1 MQMKFNSS
9 LLSFSWGIQGVKTVW
24 IIRAPNI
31 TKIREHFVS
40 IAGVRLTFY
49 CNIYVQD
56 TNAVQVIVRG
66 MCGLL
71 CVQIVSSVSSVAS
84 IAMCFFKPC
93 IIIFDLYAVCIAVSI
108 PPSLICRL
116 TNQSDA
122 SKIYSHSH
130 KNGKF
135 SHEQT
140 YGSVYPFDERE
151 LI

>member
-1 MQMKFNSS
+1 M
-9 LLSFSWGIQGVKTVW
+9 
-24 IIRAPNI
+24 
-31 TKIREHFVS
+31 S

-49 CNIYVQD
+49 CTCNIYVQV

-84 IAMCFFKPC
+84 NAMCYFKPC
-93 IIIFDLYAVCIAVSI
+93 IIIFDLYAVCVAVSI
-108 PPSLICRL
+108 PPSLICSL

-130 KNGKF
+130 KNSRQIF
-135 SHEQT
+135 
-140 YGSVYPFDERE
+140 P
-151 LI
+151 

>member
-1 MQMKFNSS
+1 M
-9 LLSFSWGIQGVKTVW
+9 
-24 IIRAPNI
+24 
-31 TKIREHFVS
+31 S

-49 CNIYVQD
+49 CNIYIQD
-56 TNAVQVIVRG
+56 TNAAQVIVRG

-71 CVQIVSSVSSVAS
+71 CVQIFSSVSSVAS

-93 IIIFDLYAVCIAVSI
+93 IIIFDLYDVCLEVSM
-108 PPSLICRL
+108 PPSLICRP
-116 TNQSDA
+116 TNQSVA

-135 SHEQT
+135 
-140 YGSVYPFDERE
+140 DERE

>member
-1 MQMKFNSS
+1 M
-9 LLSFSWGIQGVKTVW
+9 W
-24 IIRAPNI
+24 IIRALNI

-49 CNIYVQD
+49 CTCNIYVQV

-71 CVQIVSSVSSVAS
+71 CAQIVSSVSSVAS
-84 IAMCFFKPC
+84 NAMCYFKPC
-93 IIIFDLYAVCIAVSI
+93 IIIFDLYAVCVAVSI
-108 PPSLICRL
+108 PPSLICSL

-130 KNGKF
+130 KNSRQIF
-135 SHEQT
+135 
-140 YGSVYPFDERE
+140 P
-151 LI
+151 